1 MNHPFRILI
10 ADRNRHVREFLRR
23 EFRLAGYRVQVARD
37 SREVLMMIDV
47 QEPPDLVVLD
57 LDVPCGDALELVERL
72 HAREP
77 PLPVVVHAFLPVLA
91 ERPALDKAAALVEKK
106 GDTASLKAAVLD
118 VLRKCYPD
126 CFDQARDEAR
136 D

>member
-1 MNHPFRILI
+1 MIHPFRILI
-10 ADRNRHVREFLRR
+10 SDRNRHVREFLRR

-37 SREVLMMIDV
+37 SREVLMMIDA

-57 LDVPCGDALELVERL
+57 LDMPCGDALELVERL

-77 PLPVVVHAFLPVLA
+77 PLPVVVHAFLPEPA
-91 ERPALDKAAALVEKK
+91 ERRALDKAAALVEKRE
-106 GDTASLKAAVLD
+106 DTASLKTAVLE
-118 VLRKCYPD
+118 VLKRCYPD
-126 CFDQARDEAR
+126 FFDQDRDVKS